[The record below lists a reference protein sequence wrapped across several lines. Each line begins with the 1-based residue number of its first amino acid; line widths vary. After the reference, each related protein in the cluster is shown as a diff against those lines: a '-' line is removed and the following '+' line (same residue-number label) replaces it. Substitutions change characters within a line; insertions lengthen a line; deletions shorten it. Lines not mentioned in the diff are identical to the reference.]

1 MAKRLNSL
9 AKWRIK
15 KFPVNDPLQWKNVS
29 CEHACEIY
37 RGGFSFCDYG
47 PSCLQVQVLL
57 NQQGVQFTV
66 IAARLLVDRD
76 NASSQPRH
84 IYHRNEYKKQNF
96 DLNFPLAG
104 DREKYM
110 QEKIPFEKLWLKLSP
125 KRTHLSVPNAVL
137 ALNSKPFSLT
147 ALVNLIKLTNT
158 WLPLPLL
165 KILKREDD
173 WKSWGFVSVP
183 LTEQS

>member
-1 MAKRLNSL
+1 M
-9 AKWRIK
+9 
-15 KFPVNDPLQWKNVS
+15 NDPLEWKNVS
-29 CEHACEIY
+29 CEHACEIH

-47 PSCLQVQVLL
+47 RSCLQVQVFL

-66 IAARLLVDRD
+66 IAARLLVGQD
-76 NASSQPRH
+76 NASSQPRR
-84 IYHRNEYKKQNF
+84 IYHRNDCKKQNF

-104 DREKYM
+104 DWEKYM
-110 QEKIPFEKLWLKLSP
+110 QEKIPFEKLTFKLSP

-137 ALNSKPFSLT
+137 ALHSKSFSLT

-158 WLPLPLL
+158 WLPPPLL
-165 KILKREDD
+165 KILKPEDD
-173 WKSWGFVSVP
+173 WKSCGFVSVP